1 MSKDQKRKHNP
12 EGTKEFRELDSDDP
26 PPPKQMDKSI
36 SISIQQ
42 ARIAKC
48 LTQKDLAKGLNIQAS
63 VITEYESGKVI
74 PDHQLLRRIGG
85 FLGVKLL

>member
-12 EGTKEFRELDSDDP
+12 EGTKEFRELDSNDP
-26 PPPKQMDKSI
+26 PPPKQIEKSI
-36 SISIQQ
+36 CILMQQ
-42 ARIAKC
+42 ARLAKG
-48 LTQKDLAKGLNIQAS
+48 LTQKDLAKGLNIQTC

-74 PDHQLLRRIGG
+74 PNHQLVRRIGG